1 MKLELKAFDMSTL
14 KDDSVVV
21 FIGRRNTGKSVLV
34 KDVMHRNQKLP
45 VGVVISGTERAN
57 HHYET
62 FIPGM
67 FIYDEYEPDIIKKF
81 LDRQEKICDQQFQ
94 EKQKY
99 GGSVI
104 DPRAFLIL
112 DDCLFD
118 ASWTS
123 DKSIRYIFMNGR
135 HLKIF
140 FLITMQ
146 YPLGVP
152 PSLRTN
158 IDFVFILRE
167 NYVSNRKRIY
177 ENFAGMFPTFDVF
190 CQIMDQCTE
199 NYECLVINNKV
210 QSNKLEDMVFFYKAK
225 MHDDFRVCTNEF
237 WNLQAMENDKRAS
250 GGAREADD
258 EEEYNANSIVTKK
271 NAPKVRVVRR

>member
-1 MKLELKAFDMSTL
+1 MKLELKKFDMRTL

-34 KDVMHRNQKLP
+34 KDIMCHNQKLP
-45 VGVVISGTERAN
+45 VGIVISGTERAN
-57 HHYET
+57 HHYEH
-62 FIPGM
+62 FVPSM
-67 FIYDEYEPDIIKKF
+67 FIYDEYEPQIVKKF
-81 LDRQEKICDQQFQ
+81 LERQEKICHQKFQ

-118 ASWTS
+118 ASWTQ

-152 PSLRTN
+152 PALRTN

-167 NYVSNRKRIY
+167 NYVANRRRLY
-177 ENFAGMFPTFDVF
+177 ENFAGIFPTFDVF
-190 CQIMDQCTE
+190 CQVLDQLTE
-199 NYECLVINNKV
+199 NYECMVINNKV
-210 QSNKLEDMVFFYKAK
+210 QSNKLEDIVFWYKAD
-225 MHDDFRVCTNEF
+225 MHDDFKVCSQEF
-237 WNLQAMENDKRAS
+237 WNIQAMENDRRAA
-250 GGAREADD
+250 GEYALDD
-258 EEEYNANSIVTKK
+258 GEEDFKPDSVKK
-271 NAPKVRVVRR
+271 NSLPKVRVVRK